1 MKFQLTL
8 KRVFTNGKYTI
19 GHLYADGEYVC
30 DTLEHTDRG
39 FNQHMSEKYIKQ
51 NKVNGKSAIPTGDY
65 NIAMNVVSP
74 RFSKKLYYRNFCG
87 GKLPR
92 LLNVRGFDGVLIHI
106 GNTEADTEGCILT
119 GYNKVKGMVVNSKDA
134 FEKLYKILQEAVN
147 RDENIILSI
156 TRTYKV

>member
-1 MKFQLTL
+1 
-8 KRVFTNGKYTI
+8 
-19 GHLYADGEYVC
+19 
-30 DTLEHTDRG
+30 
-39 FNQHMSEKYIKQ
+39 MSEKYIRQ

-74 RFSKKLYYRNFCG
+74 RFSKKLYYRNFCDG
-87 GKLPR
+87 RLPR
-92 LLNVRGFDGVLIHI
+92 LLNVRGFEGVLIHI
-106 GNTEADTEGCILT
+106 GNTEADTDGCILT

>member
-1 MKFQLTL
+1 MKVDVV
-8 KRVFTNGKYTI
+8 RRYNNSRYCI
-19 GHLYADGEYVC
+19 GDLYVDGVWISN
-30 DTLEHTDRG
+30 TLEDTDRG
-39 FNQHMSEKYIKQ
+39 FNQHMSEKYIRQ
-51 NKVNGKSAIPTGDY
+51 NKVNGK
-65 NIAMNVVSP
+65 
-74 RFSKKLYYRNFCG
+74 FSKKLYYRNFCG